1 MQKEKPL
8 KAKRNRCPWGAL
20 NPKFSGR
27 RLLDSAQEQINR
39 TGGNPYLVPQRVK
52 PRNLPE
58 ELPTD
63 EEGIIARK
71 KRVRCQSLYSKISP
85 EKILRSNEEA
95 WKLVLDNLDD
105 VFYAMRRARVL
116 YPHSPHGEHYFALGI
131 DEAFQAAR
139 TWDKSKGDFDTHLQ
153 NRMKG
158 CWRPMRETYELV
170 PMPSK
175 KYDEG
180 KKYGKWKLQNPQGTP
195 EEYSRDAGIGTGEAE
210 DAARYHAIAN
220 AIARPECADGD
231 FNGGSPKKGD
241 GEERNGNASSRLKSA
256 QMREFHNPL
265 DTGLLLG
272 SRKEESVS
280 GRLWDVLEAALTP
293 RQFEIM
299 WMHFEEGLT
308 FEEIGERFG
317 ISVQAAQQTQARAI
331 EKLGKSRQ
339 YSEELRAYL
348 EMFQ

>member
-8 KAKRNRCPWGAL
+8 KAKRNMRPWGAL

-27 RLLDSAQEQINR
+27 RLLDSAQEQINL

-58 ELPTD
+58 EMPTD
-63 EEGIIARK
+63 AEGIRSRTRRMK
-71 KRVRCQSLYSKISP
+71 CQSLYSKISP

-95 WKLVLDNLDD
+95 WKLVLDNLED

-139 TWDKSKGDFDTHLQ
+139 TWTGEKKFSTYLQ

-195 EEYSRDAGIGTGEAE
+195 EEYSRDAGIGIGEAE

-231 FNGGSPKKGD
+231 FNGGGPKKGD

-256 QMREFHNPL
+256 QMRELHNPL
-265 DTGLLLG
+265 DTELLFG

-308 FEEIGERFG
+308 FEEIGNRLG
-317 ISVQAAQQTQARAI
+317 ISTQSAHKTHAMALER
-331 EKLGKSRQ
+331 LRKSREH
-339 YSEELRAYL
+339 SGELRSCMEA
-348 EMFQ
+348 FR